1 MKKIRFNC
9 FSWSV
14 GEDKDWWWE
23 MPRGLGGRF
32 EVFSFDNNDDN
43 ESSNGNMNIRMMSI
57 FQDIMNSYDKNDDR
71 Y

>member
-1 MKKIRFNC
+1 
-9 FSWSV
+9 
-14 GEDKDWWWE
+14 

>member
-1 MKKIRFNC
+1 
-9 FSWSV
+9 
-14 GEDKDWWWE
+14 
-23 MPRGLGGRF
+23 MPRRLGGRF

-71 Y
+71 